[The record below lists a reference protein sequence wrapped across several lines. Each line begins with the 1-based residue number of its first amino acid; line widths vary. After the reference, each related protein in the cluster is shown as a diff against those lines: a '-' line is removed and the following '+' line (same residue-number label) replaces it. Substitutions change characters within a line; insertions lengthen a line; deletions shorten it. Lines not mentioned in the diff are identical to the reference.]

1 MSRTSIWLVLGLLG
15 LACLSCGTRT
25 GLMTRSAGGTGSAC
39 GTDSELPGSEGGASG
54 RGASAGGQCPAPS
67 TLCGSG
73 KSAGCAVLESDAM
86 NCGACGRACAPGI
99 SCVAGACQQRKCTD
113 PVTFQKIASYP
124 AALSVNDLQSEY
136 LGADM
141 NRDGHLDLLEYT
153 IDESRELAIWLGHGD
168 GTFAVSTS
176 YSTVGTSLTPNLPG
190 YAAVGDF
197 NEDGLA
203 DLVVTKLDDLAAV
216 SIRPGLRAGGLGGH
230 PGIPFSRSL
239 IADLDGDGHL
249 DVVTTAYSENGRD
262 PNRILVLRGRGNGT
276 FASPRSNSIYDGAGA
291 AALRDWDGDGIL
303 DILAVGT
310 VLHILRGKGDG
321 DFAEDQRCAVGGE
334 PGGPIFADLNQDGK
348 VDMLSTMWPDQRLGT
363 VFGQGGCNFTPRTDY
378 VFSFMPGPFV
388 LGDLDGDGLSD
399 LVVAGRDPKTGV
411 GSTTALLTGIADGKF
426 VRQPDLAID
435 SSNFGNLF
443 IADVN
448 SDGHADLVC
457 TGTRGIEVYA
467 NACVQ

>member
-1 MSRTSIWLVLGLLG
+1 MLRTSIWLVLGLLG
-15 LACLSCGTRT
+15 LLSLSCGTRT
-25 GLMTRSAGGTGSAC
+25 GLMTRPDGETCSDEGTSPGR
-39 GTDSELPGSEGGASG
+39 GTDSGVLPSDGGV
-54 RGASAGGQCPAPS
+54 CPASS

-73 KSAGCAVLESDAM
+73 KSAGCTMLETDPM
-86 NCGACGRACAPGI
+86 NCGVCGRTCAPGI
-99 SCVAGACQQRKCTD
+99 SCVAGACQQPKCIG
-113 PVTFQKIASYP
+113 PVSFQKIASFPSTLATTDSPSWYM
-124 AALSVNDLQSEY
+124 
-136 LGADM
+136 GADM
-141 NRDGHLDLLEYT
+141 NRDGRLDLLEYPHY
-153 IDESRELAIWLGHGD
+153 DEKRELAIWLGHSD
-168 GTFAVSTS
+168 GTFAVSPS
-176 YSTVGTSLTPNLPG
+176 YPTAGSSSTPGLLG

-203 DLVVTKLDDLAAV
+203 DLVVTKLEDLSSV
-216 SIRPGLRAGGLGGH
+216 TIRPGLPGGGLGGH
-230 PGIPFSRSL
+230 PGIPLPRPL
-239 IADLDGDGHL
+239 MADLDGDGHL
-249 DVVTTAYSENGRD
+249 DVVTTTYPDDKIPG
-262 PNRILVLRGRGNGT
+262 RILVLRGRGNGT
-276 FASPRSNSIYDGAGA
+276 FASPRSNTVSEVARA
-291 AALRDWDGDGIL
+291 EALLDWDGDGVL

-321 DFAEDQRCAVGGE
+321 DFAEHQRCAIGAGS
-334 PGGPIFADLNQDGK
+334 GSQIFTDLNQDGK
-348 VDMLSTMWPDQRLGT
+348 VDMVSTLWPDQRLGT

-399 LVVAGRDPKTGV
+399 LVVAGRDPRTGV

-426 VRQPDLAID
+426 ARQPDLAID

-448 SDGHADLVC
+448 SDGRADLVC